1 MMNPKIKKTTPIE
14 IAITAIYFIKAF
26 NSLLS
31 VVSSDPELS
40 TNPAI

>member
-1 MMNPKIKKTTPIE
+1 MKPNTKKTTPIE
-14 IAITAIYFIKAF
+14 IAITATYLMNEF

-40 TNPAI
+40 TKPAI